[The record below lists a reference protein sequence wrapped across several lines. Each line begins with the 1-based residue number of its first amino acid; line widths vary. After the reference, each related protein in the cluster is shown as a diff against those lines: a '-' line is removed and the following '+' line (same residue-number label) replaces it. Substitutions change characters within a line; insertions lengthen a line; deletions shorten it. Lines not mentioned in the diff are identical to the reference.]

1 MIPIPKTEVYT
12 WRGYRCSYQV
22 YPGSLE
28 TPPLLLIHPLGV
40 GLAGW
45 FWERFCR
52 AWYDQGQQN
61 PIYNP
66 DLLGCGQSDQP
77 VAAYTPQDWADQLA
91 DFVHQVIQ
99 RPVVVVAQGATLPIA
114 LKLLHHPPMA
124 GWVRGLVL
132 SGPPGWRLITTAT
145 PPWRQRLLWN
155 SLFSGPVGWGLFRYV
170 RRDQFLRSFSRR
182 QLFGCE
188 ADIDQGWIDSLR
200 QDAERERG
208 RYAVYSFLAGFWRED
223 YGSAIARLTLPTLVL
238 FGVGASGI
246 DQLSKR
252 DSASHRL
259 ENYLT
264 QLPQGKGAIIPGR
277 NVLPY
282 ESTNEFVA
290 YLTQWLTSSLEE
302 YQGFSD

>member
-45 FWERFCR
+45 FWERFCQ

-114 LKLLHHPPMA
+114 LKLLLLPKMQ

-145 PPWRQRLLWN
+145 PPLAPASPLESALYWTRGL
-155 SLFSGPVGWGLFRYV
+155 GPVSLRAARSIFAILLPPSAIW
-170 RRDQFLRSFSRR
+170 LRS
-182 QLFGCE
+182 G
-188 ADIDQGWIDSLR
+188 
-200 QDAERERG
+200 
-208 RYAVYSFLAGFWRED
+208 Y
-223 YGSAIARLTLPTLVL
+223 
-238 FGVGASGI
+238 
-246 DQLSKR
+246 
-252 DSASHRL
+252 
-259 ENYLT
+259 
-264 QLPQGKGAIIPGR
+264 
-277 NVLPY
+277 
-282 ESTNEFVA
+282 
-290 YLTQWLTSSLEE
+290 
-302 YQGFSD
+302 